1 MEPKD
6 HNYLWLQFWNKVYQ
20 KNATEFQSFFEG
32 IMLKAFF
39 DFQKIR
45 PYGNSGD
52 GGNDGYRPPEGVYY
66 QVYAPQNPQE
76 KEAKAAK
83 KLKEDFKKLKTNWD
97 QISNIKKFYFVFND
111 KGIGSTIELAKT
123 VAELKAENPS
133 IEFGILAPKDLWKIF
148 IALQQQDILTLGFD
162 IDSTKAVANAYK
174 LLNKLEIDIDRA
186 NGKDALKALH
196 GMESI
201 ISGLNDDGLL
211 LEHEILEAMALQKLE
226 KTKESKEKYE
236 SICKRYPSDPRAFLY
251 LAEFYLNNEDIE
263 KNKELLEQAEKIDS
277 THWLL
282 ALEKLIREYL
292 LGNAIDTAVID
303 EQKFPTNTRIKAN
316 FYRLYS
322 LFLERA
328 GDHIKAESFIEKAI
342 HLNPEKINNYD
353 AKLSLLEGRIFSQ
366 EDKEK
371 FQRDIA
377 AFLNEIEMV
386 EQKVAEWG
394 ELSPRNKAMLNF
406 RKLGV
411 FRAQENLSKI
421 DKLAKESFELI
432 LQCYFDQLIDKL
444 LVGLLRFM
452 ELPPKDFERLL
463 EYLNVSEKA
472 ISDDL
477 SKAITFQ
484 FNLKNTLLTDGK
496 KFFELKKNQVILNL
510 IAALESK
517 TYDDVWAILKDD
529 LRFAVAMANTAKDFP
544 DLRKKIIENLPNDG
558 SIQKEKLMLLLN
570 YDQGNIDE
578 AFDLLKGFDFSNL
591 GYFECR
597 PILKIARD
605 KKAWD
610 FVVKILEKLLEYENE
625 YPSVL
630 QLKCDLFNANLHI
643 EKFLEM
649 IQIGESMLAND
660 KEISLLDAH
669 NKELI
674 LGQTIFARFKRG
686 EYAEAKALLEKYHD
700 LSMGFEF
707 KVAVETEVYLKNNNA
722 NQALA
727 SVVSGVKLLKNPSPE
742 QYGSLFIFFT
752 EIGNLID
759 FHPTS
764 LEKVEANCFI
774 KFKEQD
780 RWFFLGDENELD
792 TTKIPSSDERY
803 SKFIDKKI
811 GEKGLFEDRYRS
823 NKTEYTVENI
833 LTIEKYIFWQCMH
846 HAQKLSLEHRWD
858 MMEMI
863 EVPTTGDTIDT
874 KYIIARLED
883 ERKKR
888 SDFFDL
894 YCQKNLPFAF
904 LVVNEGGLTNA
915 IGTIVNENMGFI
927 KFSSGNLAEINQQ
940 KEVAKRVIEGKAFY
954 LDGTSALVLSETG
967 LLEKIYEHLPNLKV
981 PQSVITFLLEI
992 KEKFRYVPGQVGHMG
1007 FAQGKL
1013 TFSSVD
1019 QDKRAII
1026 QDRFEKSIK
1035 LLESKSQNIGVIS
1048 AANKSDCFSEQGVPA
1063 ELCDACALAHK
1074 ESTPVLTED
1083 FLYLQANEIETKKK
1097 APEYCSAFALAR
1109 VLYEQKKI
1117 SFEQYLNFFS
1127 YLSSCRFRF
1136 LPLSTEDIANA
1147 VFGDGVITTIQPEN
1161 IRLFNFHL
1169 TLSEQYGVTFDTAFL
1184 VVGRFMIRV
1193 LVDDS
1198 ILPEVAEKIFSEIL
1212 STFPLP
1218 KEIDKRALGKMFL
1231 RASAQTINKIRHKII
1246 TGTQIQEK
1254 IDRLSQFAEING
1266 SINNLWI
1273 PLTN

>member
-1 MEPKD
+1 MKSKD

-20 KNATEFQSFFEG
+20 KNATEFQSFFED
-32 IMLKAFF
+32 IMLKAFSG
-39 DFQKIR
+39 FQKIR

-52 GGNDGYRPPEGVYY
+52 GGNDGYQPAEGIYY
-66 QVYAPQNPQE
+66 QVYAPKNPQE
-76 KEAKAAK
+76 KEAEASK
-83 KLKEDFKKLKTNWD
+83 KLKEDFEKLKTSWD
-97 QISNIKKFYFVFND
+97 QISKVKEFYFVFND
-111 KGIGSTIELAKT
+111 KGSGSTIELAKAL
-123 VAELKAENPS
+123 AELKAENPS
-133 IEFGILAPKDLWKIF
+133 IEFGIHTPKDLEKIF
-148 IALQQQDILTLGFD
+148 FGLQQQDILTLGFD
-162 IDSTKAVANAYK
+162 IDSTKAVSNAYE
-174 LLNKLEIDIDRA
+174 LLNKLEIDIDRE
-186 NGKDALKALH
+186 NGRDALKALQ
-196 GMESI
+196 GMKSV

-211 LEHEILEAMALQKLE
+211 LEYKILEARALQKLE

-236 SICKRYPSDPRAFLY
+236 SLCKRYPNDPRAFLY
-251 LAEFYLNNEDIE
+251 LAEFYLNNEDFE

-282 ALEKLIREYL
+282 ALEKLIREYR
-292 LGNAIDTAVID
+292 LGNTIDTATID
-303 EQKFPTNTRIKAN
+303 EQKFSADPRIKAN

-322 LFLERA
+322 FFLERA
-328 GDHIKAESFIEKAI
+328 GDQTKAESFIEKAI

-366 EDKEK
+366 EDKKK

-377 AFLNEIEMV
+377 GFLTEIEAV

-394 ELSPRNKAMLNF
+394 ELSLRNKAILNF

-411 FRAQENLSKI
+411 FRAQENLPEI
-421 DKLAKESFELI
+421 EKLAKESFELI
-432 LQCYFDQLIDKL
+432 LQCYFEQLIDKL
-444 LVGLLRFM
+444 LVGLLIFM

-463 EYLNVSEKA
+463 EYLSTSEKD

-477 SKAITFQ
+477 AKAIAFQ
-484 FNLKNTLLTDGK
+484 FNLKNTLLIDGR
-496 KFFELKKNQVILNL
+496 KFFESRKKQTILNL
-510 IAALESK
+510 IAAIESK
-517 TYDDVWAILKDD
+517 KYDDVWDILKDD

-578 AFDLLKGFDFSNL
+578 AFELLKGFDFSNL

-597 PILKIARD
+597 PILQIARD

-610 FVVKILEKLLEYENE
+610 FVVKILEKLLEYEKDDRDI
-625 YPSVL
+625 L
-630 QLKCDLFNANLHI
+630 QLRLDLFTANLHL

-649 IQIGESMLAND
+649 IQIGESMLANN
-660 KEISLLDAH
+660 KEMILLDAH

-700 LSMGFEF
+700 LSIGFEF
-707 KVAVETEVYLKNNNA
+707 KVTVETEVYLKNNDA

-727 SVVSGVKLLKNPSPE
+727 SVVSGVKLLKHPSPE

-759 FHPTS
+759 FYPTS

-780 RWFFLGDENELD
+780 RWYFIGDENELD
-792 TTKIPSSDERY
+792 ATKIASSNEKY
-803 SKFIDKKI
+803 GKFIDKKI
-811 GEKGLFEDRYRS
+811 AEKVLFEDRYRLD
-823 NKTEYTVENI
+823 KTEYTVENI
-833 LTIEKYIFWQCMH
+833 LTIEKYILWQCMH

-863 EVPTTGDTIDT
+863 EVPTTEDTIDT

-888 SDFFDL
+888 GDFFDL
-894 YCQKNLPFAF
+894 YCQQNLPLAF
-904 LVVNEGGLTNA
+904 LAINEGGLTNA
-915 IGTIVNENMGFI
+915 IGTIMNENKGFI
-927 KFSSGNLAEINQQ
+927 KFSSGDLAEINQQ
-940 KEVAKRVIEGKAFY
+940 KEVAKRIVGGEAFY

-981 PQSVITFLLEI
+981 PQSVITLLLEI
-992 KEKFRYVPGQVGHMG
+992 KEKFRYMPGQVGHMG

-1019 QDKRAII
+1019 KDKRAMI
-1026 QDRFEKSIK
+1026 QDHFEKSIK

-1048 AANKSDCFSEQGVPA
+1048 AANKSDCFSEQRVSA
-1063 ELCDACALAHK
+1063 ELCDACVLAQK

-1083 FLYLQANEIETKKK
+1083 FLYLQANELETKKK
-1097 APEYCSAFALAR
+1097 APEYCSAFALVR

-1127 YLSSCRFRF
+1127 YLSSYRFRF
-1136 LPLSTEDIANA
+1136 LPLSTDDIAHA
-1147 VFGDGVITTIQPEN
+1147 VFGDGVIATIQPEK
-1161 IRLFNFHL
+1161 IRQLNFPL
-1169 TLSEQYGVTFDTAFL
+1169 TLSEEYGVTFDTAFL
-1184 VVGRFMIRV
+1184 VVGRFLIRV
-1193 LVDDS
+1193 LVDDA
-1198 ILPEVAEKIFSEIL
+1198 ILPEVTERVFSEIL
-1212 STFPLP
+1212 STFPAT
-1218 KEIDKRALGKMFL
+1218 KEMDKKALGKMFL
-1231 RASAQTINKIRHKII
+1231 RVSVQTINNMRQRII
-1246 TGTQIQEK
+1246 VGTRVQEK
-1254 IDRLSQFAEING
+1254 IDRLSQLTEIFG
-1266 SINNLWI
+1266 SVNNIWMF
-1273 PLTN
+1273 